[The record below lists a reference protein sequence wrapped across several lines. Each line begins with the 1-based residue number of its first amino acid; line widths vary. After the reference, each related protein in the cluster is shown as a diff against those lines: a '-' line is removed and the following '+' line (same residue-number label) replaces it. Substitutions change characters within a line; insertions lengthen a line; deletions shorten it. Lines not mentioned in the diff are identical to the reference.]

1 MLKKR
6 LKLIPTDSLYNKN
19 KKPETNDD
27 LIQAKI
33 FTYGLQVDNAL
44 ATMVRNGLLSIR
56 IAFLF
61 YMHPHVS
68 PWIGK
73 SIMFIGA
80 TVILC
85 GVILYTRN
93 VVEIM
98 YLTKATENIIP
109 WSVYIWPVLCSLF
122 SIVIYVG
129 SFELL

>member
-1 MLKKR
+1 
-6 LKLIPTDSLYNKN
+6 
-19 KKPETNDD
+19 
-27 LIQAKI
+27 
-33 FTYGLQVDNAL
+33 
-44 ATMVRNGLLSIR
+44 MVRNGLLSIR

-68 PWIGK
+68 PWVGK